1 MEIIE
6 KMKVKKITDTTTK
19 REGKEEAQIRTIT
32 LDSESM
38 AVTIKAA
45 PEELEGINAGD
56 IVEIRISR
64 E

>member
-1 MEIIE
+1 MV

-38 AVTIKAA
+38 TVTIKAA
-45 PEELEGINAGD
+45 PEELEGFAAGD
-56 IVEIRISR
+56 IVELHIRK
-64 E
+64 